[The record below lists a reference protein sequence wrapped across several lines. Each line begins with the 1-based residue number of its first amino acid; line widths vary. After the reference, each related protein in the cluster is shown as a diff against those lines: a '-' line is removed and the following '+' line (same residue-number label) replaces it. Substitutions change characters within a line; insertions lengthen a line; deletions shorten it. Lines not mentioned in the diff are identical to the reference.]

1 MSGRYLLDT
10 NIVIA
15 TFSHDAAVAVS
26 LSAAREV
33 FVPSIVIGELYFGA
47 YKSTRV
53 QDNLKRTTEF
63 IAASTILDCDANT
76 GQFYGQIK
84 NALKLKGRPIPE
96 NDMWIAAVAMQYDLI
111 LASRDAHFGEIE
123 GLTLEA
129 W

>member
-1 MSGRYLLDT
+1 MSGSYLLDT

-15 TFSHDAAVAVS
+15 AFLQDAAVAVG

-53 QDNLKRTTEF
+53 QANLKRTTEF
-63 IAASTILDCDANT
+63 IAASTILVCDAAT
-76 GQFYGQIK
+76 AQVYGQIK

-96 NDMWIAAVAMQYDLI
+96 NDMWIAAVAMQHDLT
-111 LASRDAHFGEIE
+111 LVSRDTHFNEIE
-123 GLTLEA
+123 GLTIES

>member
-15 TFSHDAAVAVS
+15 TFSQDAAVAVS
-26 LSAAREV
+26 LSAASEV

-63 IAASTILDCDANT
+63 IAANTVLVCDSAT
-76 GQFYGQIK
+76 AQFYGQIK

-96 NDMWIAAVAMQYDLI
+96 NDMRIAAVGMQYDLI
-111 LASRDAHFGEIE
+111 LASRDAHFSEIN
-123 GLTLEA
+123 GLKLEA